1 MHHLHLAIALA
12 LLCLTPV
19 TVHAAP
25 AIRPPKDVSA
35 LLAPIIQKHDVP
47 GMAAAV
53 VRNGETVAL
62 GVAGVRTRGKPDKI
76 AAADRFHIGSDT
88 KAMTAM
94 LCGILVDEGKLKW
107 GQTLGETFPELK
119 KSMHPQYQAVTL
131 EQLLT
136 HRGGAPG
143 DLTKDELWGKL
154 WQHKGTPTSARR
166 LLLQGVTSKPPEATP
181 GEKYIYSNA
190 GYSIAG
196 HMAEKVT
203 GKSWEDLTRE
213 KIFRPLGMTTAGF
226 GAPGTRAK
234 NDQPRGHKA
243 DGSPVEP
250 GPAADNPVA
259 IGPAGIVHCSIGDW
273 AKFAAANLPSA
284 KTKLVKPETLEKLHT
299 PAPGDAEI
307 RHGLDHRRRPTLGRR
322 PRPHPRR
329 QQHDVDRRRL
339 ARPRERLRRPRRL
352 QPGQRQGLQRRRPR
366 PHRRPF
372 QGRAAIG
379 ERKRAN
385 VRILAAAIVPGQLI
399 RIELSAC
406 EVAS

>member
-1 MHHLHLAIALA
+1 MNESPSHHSQSQIRPFVYALA

-19 TVHAAP
+19 THAAT
-25 AIRPPKDVSA
+25 PPTKDVSA
-35 LLAPIIQKHDVP
+35 LLAPIIQKHNVP
-47 GMAAAV
+47 GIAAAV

-62 GVAGVRTRGKPDKI
+62 GVAGVRTRGKGDKI

-88 KAMTAM
+88 KALTAM

-107 GQTLGETFPELK
+107 SQTLGETFPEFK
-119 KSMHPQYQAVTL
+119 KSMHPQYEAVTL

-136 HRGGAPG
+136 NRGGAPG

-154 WQHKGTPTSARR
+154 WQHRGTPTSARR
-166 LLLQGVTSKPPEATP
+166 LLLQGVTSKPPKATP

-190 GYSIAG
+190 GFSIAG
-196 HMAEKVT
+196 HMAEKVA

-226 GAPGTRAK
+226 GPPGTPTK

-259 IGPAGIVHCSIGDW
+259 IGPAGIIHCSIEDW
-273 AKFAAANLPSA
+273 SRFVAAHLPSA

-299 PAPGDAEI
+299 PAPGEPKYAMGWIIADGQPWAGGPALTHSGSNTMWMAVVWLAPAKDFAVLVACNQANDRACNDAVLALI
-307 RHGLDHRRRPTLGRR
+307 ADH
-322 PRPHPRR
+322 
-329 QQHDVDRRRL
+329 
-339 ARPRERLRRPRRL
+339 
-352 QPGQRQGLQRRRPR
+352 
-366 PHRRPF
+366 F
-372 QGRAAIG
+372 KG
-379 ERKRAN
+379 ER
-385 VRILAAAIVPGQLI
+385 P
-399 RIELSAC
+399 
-406 EVAS
+406 

>member
-1 MHHLHLAIALA
+1 MRTTVDIAFIV
-12 LLCLTPV
+12 LCLASV
-19 TVHAAP
+19 SGLAAAADP
-25 AIRPPKDVSA
+25 PPKDVSP
-35 LLAPIIQKHDVP
+35 LLTPIIKKHDVP

-53 VRNGETVAL
+53 VRGGETFAL
-62 GVAGVRTRGKPDKI
+62 GVAGVRTRGKGGKI
-76 AAADRFHIGSDT
+76 AVADRFHIGSDT

-107 GQTLGETFPELK
+107 SQTIGETFPELR
-119 KSMHPQYQAVTL
+119 KSMHPRYHAVTL

-154 WQHKGTPTSARR
+154 WRHKGTPPGARR
-166 LLLQGVTSKPPEATP
+166 LLLQGVTSKAPEAAP

-203 GKSWEDLTRE
+203 GRSWEDLARE

-250 GPAADNPVA
+250 GPSADNPVA
-259 IGPAGIVHCSIGDW
+259 IGPAGIVHCSIEDW
-273 AKFAAANLPSA
+273 AKFIAANLPSA
-284 KTKLVKPETLEKLHT
+284 KTKLVKAETLTKLHA
-299 PAPGDAEI
+299 PAPGEPKYAMGWIVADNQPWAGGPALTHAGSNTMWYAVAWIAPAKDFAVLVACNQADAAACN
-307 RHGLDHRRRPTLGRR
+307 D
-322 PRPHPRR
+322 
-329 QQHDVDRRRL
+329 
-339 ARPRERLRRPRRL
+339 
-352 QPGQRQGLQRRRPR
+352 
-366 PHRRPF
+366 
-372 QGRAAIG
+372 AAIALITDTLRG
-379 ERKRAN
+379 KR
-385 VRILAAAIVPGQLI
+385 R
-399 RIELSAC
+399 
-406 EVAS
+406 

>member
-1 MHHLHLAIALA
+1 MKPVVAIALA
-12 LLCLTPV
+12 MLGLTPI
-19 TVHAAP
+19 TVHAAAPP
-25 AIRPPKDVSA
+25 AKDVSA
-35 LLAPIIQKHDVP
+35 ILIPIIQKHDVP

-53 VRNGETVAL
+53 VRNGEIVAL
-62 GVAGVRTRGKPDKI
+62 GVAGVRTRGKPDKS
-76 AAADRFHIGSDT
+76 ATADHFHIGSDT
-88 KAMTAM
+88 KTMTAM

-107 GQTLGETFPELK
+107 SQTLGETFPELK

-181 GEKYIYSNA
+181 GEKFIYSNA

-203 GKSWEDLTRE
+203 GKSWEDLMRE

-226 GAPGTRAK
+226 GAPGTRTK
-234 NDQPRGHKA
+234 NDQPRGHKP

-250 GPAADNPVA
+250 GPEADNPVA

-273 AKFAAANLPSA
+273 AKFVGANLPSA

-299 PAPGDAEI
+299 PATGEPKYAMGWIIADNQPWAGGPAFTHAGSNTMWFAVAWLAPKKDFAVLVACNQANDKACNDAVLALI
-307 RHGLDHRRRPTLGRR
+307 ADHFKG
-322 PRPHPRR
+322 
-329 QQHDVDRRRL
+329 
-339 ARPRERLRRPRRL
+339 E
-352 QPGQRQGLQRRRPR
+352 QR
-366 PHRRPF
+366 
-372 QGRAAIG
+372 
-379 ERKRAN
+379 
-385 VRILAAAIVPGQLI
+385 
-399 RIELSAC
+399 
-406 EVAS
+406 

>member
-1 MHHLHLAIALA
+1 MKTVLAVALA
-12 LLCLTPV
+12 VLCLTST
-19 TVHAAP
+19 TVLAADP
-25 AIRPPKDVSA
+25 AAKDVSA

-47 GMAAAV
+47 GIAAAV

-76 AAADRFHIGSDT
+76 ATADRIHIGSDT

-107 GQTLGETFPELK
+107 DRKLGETFPELK
-119 KSMHPQYQAVTL
+119 KSMHPRYQAVTL

-143 DLTKDELWGKL
+143 ELEKDELWSKL

-166 LLLQGVTSKPPEATP
+166 LMLQGVTSKPPEATP
-181 GEKYIYSNA
+181 GEKFIYSNA
-190 GYSIAG
+190 GFSIAS

-203 GKSWEDLTRE
+203 GKSWEELMRE

-226 GAPGTRAK
+226 GAPGARAK

-259 IGPAGIVHCSIGDW
+259 IGPAGIVHCSIADW
-273 AKFAAANLPSA
+273 SKFVAANLPSA
-284 KTKLVKPETLEKLHT
+284 KTKLVKPETLAKLHT
-299 PAPGDAEI
+299 PAPGDPKYAMGWGISDNQPWAGGPALTHAGSNTMWYAVAWLAPEKDFAFLVACNQANGEACNDAVLALI
-307 RHGLDHRRRPTLGRR
+307 ADHFKG
-322 PRPHPRR
+322 
-329 QQHDVDRRRL
+329 
-339 ARPRERLRRPRRL
+339 E
-352 QPGQRQGLQRRRPR
+352 QR
-366 PHRRPF
+366 
-372 QGRAAIG
+372 
-379 ERKRAN
+379 
-385 VRILAAAIVPGQLI
+385 
-399 RIELSAC
+399 
-406 EVAS
+406 